1 MNIVSR
7 VIFIF
12 HLFCLATNAHSQN
25 RNIELNKNIDTL
37 KWINNSS
44 HSFQMLKA
52 KLLDIDTSQVF
63 DSLRIRLFINSS
75 LVSSNRVV
83 EFSFCNSKWK
93 GTLIFCDLKYS
104 FEKEKFI
111 LYNIKRKKIEPK
123 SGWNN
128 LITTLIENNIM
139 TLPDDD
145 LILNYPMILD
155 GVSYC
160 IEICSK
166 EQYRFYCYSNP
177 DLAGEK
183 IIQAKHMDEIVKIV
197 YNEFI
202 IN

>member
-1 MNIVSR
+1 
-7 VIFIF
+7 
-12 HLFCLATNAHSQN
+12 
-25 RNIELNKNIDTL
+25 
-37 KWINNSS
+37 
-44 HSFQMLKA
+44 
-52 KLLDIDTSQVF
+52 
-63 DSLRIRLFINSS
+63 
-75 LVSSNRVV
+75 
-83 EFSFCNSKWK
+83 
-93 GTLIFCDLKYS
+93 
-104 FEKEKFI
+104 
-111 LYNIKRKKIEPK
+111 
-123 SGWNN
+123 
-128 LITTLIENNIM
+128 M